1 MSVVQYLL
9 MQGSDPS
16 HILKVCPVVWGGG
29 GVYVGGR
36 RGVCGWGYTYL
47 IMQASVLVYR
57 SALAIN
63 FVPTFVRVLLC
74 NLVAMLSLKC
84 T

>member
-16 HILKVCPVVWGGG
+16 HILKVCPGG
-29 GVYVGGR
+29 VGGR